1 MPKEFND
8 EAYAD
13 MEAVGGKQ
21 WCQDNLQAF
30 VAHLLATLKPEEM
43 TQTVIC
49 DQARSY
55 IYNLVDDVTFA
66 ELRARIEQENPAMVG
81 IYIRIMAEYM
91 LELVINRG

>member
-43 TQTVIC
+43 TQAAIR
-49 DQARSY
+49 DLAKSY
-55 IYNLVDDVTFA
+55 IFALVDDTSFA
-66 ELRARIEQENPAMVG
+66 EVRTNIEQENPAMVG
-81 IYIRIMAEYM
+81 IYIRVMAEYM
-91 LELVINRG
+91 LELVISRG